1 MRIHRLSVFVL
12 VSVTTLAQST
22 PEKQN
27 NPSQQVQ
34 SAETKTSATRA
45 KEAREPEPTSSVAL
59 PVKRV
64 VLYKNGVGY
73 FEHTGRVRGSQDLGI
88 EFTTAQL
95 NDVLK
100 SLTLVDLSGGRITGV
115 RYNSVAPLE
124 ERLKSLQI
132 PLNENVTS
140 AAFLIALRGTRVEVR
155 NGAASALGKVF
166 SVETVQ
172 KETVKGGAITVTQL
186 GIVTDAGELR
196 VFELGPGMA
205 VRSVDSEIHQDVNRY
220 LNLVGSTRSK
230 DVRRMTISATGSGER
245 DLFVSYI
252 SEVPVWK
259 STYRI
264 VLPKAP
270 GTPFLQGWA
279 IIDNTVGED
288 WKDVQLALMSGA
300 PQSFVQDISQPYYTR
315 RPVVALPESMMLTP
329 QAHEASMEE
338 SNRLESSAKVEG
350 GVPGGVAAGVMGGVV
365 GGVGSGSGGGSG
377 GGSFSAGPAMPPNR
391 AMLSGRVADPTGTVV
406 PNAEVVLRNSATGAV
421 TSARTDSNGNYN
433 FSGAA
438 PGLYS
443 LSISGQGFQTSQF
456 SQVSLRPGYNNN
468 INATLN
474 VGSAAETI
482 EVSSVNTS
490 QNSMVTSALRGANA
504 AAEGSALGELFQYS
518 LKEKI
523 TVLKNQSALVP
534 IVQSPID
541 AEKVTL
547 VTANENGDVDG
558 TPLRALW
565 VTNSS
570 GLTLDGGTFNILEQ
584 DSFAGEGIME
594 VLHPGERRLL
604 SYAADTAVHVTGEN
618 ESESRA
624 ATRVT
629 ILHGVMKIKREER
642 DATTYTIHNADTTPR
657 QVVVEH
663 PIREGWKLAE
673 DLKPAEAGS
682 SHYRFR
688 VAVGPDKTEKLVV
701 NESRPEESSIFVS
714 TITDNQVAA
723 LVQEKTI
730 KAPAE
735 AALRKV
741 IDKKNEIAGVDQEI
755 RSRQAE
761 MESID
766 HDQARLRENMKA
778 LKGSAEEKTLL
789 QRYTKQ
795 LDGQED
801 RLAELQK
808 EIKEQRMKRAALQ
821 SQLDAMVEV
830 LALDETL

>member
-1 MRIHRLSVFVL
+1 MRVHRFCVFVL
-12 VSVTTLAQST
+12 FSVATMAQST
-22 PEKQN
+22 PQKQSK
-27 NPSQQVQ
+27 PSPQAQ
-34 SAETKTSATRA
+34 SAEANSNSAAA
-45 KEAREPEPTSSVAL
+45 KEAREPEPTTAVAL

-73 FEHTGRVRGSQDLGI
+73 FEHTGRVRGSQNLGI

-115 RYNSVAPLE
+115 RYNSVAPLD

-155 NGAASALGKVF
+155 NGTTTALGKVF

-172 KETVKGGAITVTQL
+172 KETAKGGAITATQV

-196 VFELGPGMA
+196 IFELGPSVT
-205 VRSVDSEIHQDVNRY
+205 VRSVDTEIHQDVNGY

-230 DVRRMTISATGSGER
+230 DVRRMTISATGSGDRE
-245 DLFVSYI
+245 LFVSYI

-288 WKDVQLALMSGA
+288 WKDVQLALVSGA

-315 RPVVALPESMMLTP
+315 RPVVPLPESMMLTP
-329 QAHEASMEE
+329 QAHEASMVE
-338 SNRLESSAKVEG
+338 SNRLESFAKIE
-350 GVPGGVAAGVMGGVV
+350 GGVV
-365 GGVGSGSGGGSG
+365 GGVDSGSGGGVA
-377 GGSFSAGPAMPPNR
+377 GGSFSAAPPPPNS
-391 AMLSGRVADPTGTVV
+391 AMLSGRVADPSGAVV
-406 PNAEVVLRNSATGAV
+406 PNAEVVLRNNTTGTV
-421 TSARTDSNGNYN
+421 ESARTDSSGNYS

-443 LSISGQGFQTSQF
+443 LSISSRGFQTSQF
-456 SQVSLRPGYNNN
+456 SQVSLRPGYNSN

-490 QNSMVTSALRGANA
+490 QNSLLTTALRGANA
-504 AAEGSALGELFQYS
+504 AAEGGALGELFQYS

-547 VTANENGDVDG
+547 VTANDNGEVAG

-604 SYAADTAVHVTGEN
+604 SYAADTAVHVTAEN

-629 ILHGVMKIKREER
+629 ILHGVMKIQRVQR

-663 PIREGWKLAE
+663 PIQEGWKLAE
-673 DLKPAEAGS
+673 DLKPAEAGT

-701 NESRPEESSIFVS
+701 NESKPEESTIFVS

-723 LVQEKTI
+723 MVQEKSI
-730 KAPAE
+730 KPPAE

-741 IDKKNEIAGVDQEI
+741 IEKKNEIAGVDQEI
-755 RSRQAE
+755 KTRQAE
-761 MESID
+761 METID

-795 LDGQED
+795 LDAQED

-808 EIKEQRMKRAALQ
+808 EIKELRMKRTALQ
-821 SQLDAMVEV
+821 SQLDVMVEE
-830 LALDETL
+830 LSLDETL

>member
-1 MRIHRLSVFVL
+1 MRIRRLSIFVL
-12 VSVTTLAQST
+12 FSVVTMAQST

-27 NPSQQVQ
+27 KPSPQVR
-34 SAETKTSATRA
+34 APGTKTDAIPA
-45 KEAREPEPTSSVAL
+45 NEAREPEPSSSVAL

-64 VLYKNGVGY
+64 VLYKSGVGY

-115 RYNSVAPLE
+115 RYNSVAPLA

-155 NGAASALGKVF
+155 NGATSALGKVF

-186 GIVTDAGELR
+186 GIVTDSGELR
-196 VFELGPGMA
+196 VFELGPSVA
-205 VRSVDSEIHQDVNRY
+205 VRSVDTEIHQDVNRY

-288 WKDVQLALMSGA
+288 WKDVQLALVSGA

-315 RPVVALPESMMLTP
+315 RPVVPLPESMMLTP
-329 QAHEASMEE
+329 QAHEASMED
-338 SNRLESSAKVEG
+338 NRLEAYAKLQG
-350 GVPGGVAAGVMGGVV
+350 GVPGGMAGGVAGGV
-365 GGVGSGSGGGSG
+365 IGGVGSWSGEGLGGASY
-377 GGSFSAGPAMPPNR
+377 SAGAPMAPNST
-391 AMLSGRVADPTGTVV
+391 MLSGRVADPTGTVV
-406 PNAEVVLRNSATGAV
+406 PNAEVVLRNSSTGAV
-421 TSARTDSNGNYN
+421 MSTRTNSNGNYN

-443 LSISGQGFQTSQF
+443 LSISSPGFRTSQF
-456 SQVSLRPGYNNN
+456 SQVSLRPGYNSN
-468 INATLN
+468 INATLSM
-474 VGSAAETI
+474 GSAAETI

-490 QNSMVTSALRGANA
+490 QNSVITAALRGASA

-534 IVQSPID
+534 IVQSPMD

-594 VLHPGERRLL
+594 VLHSGERRLL
-604 SYAADTAVHVTGEN
+604 SYAADTAVHVTAEN
-618 ESESRA
+618 QSESRA
-624 ATRVT
+624 ATRVA
-629 ILHGVMKIKREER
+629 ILHGVMKIKREQH

-673 DLKPAEAGS
+673 DLKPTEAGA

-688 VAVGPDKTEKLVV
+688 VAVGPDKTERLVV
-701 NESRPEESSIFVS
+701 KESRPEESTIFVS

-730 KAPAE
+730 KPSAE

-741 IDKKNEIAGVDQEI
+741 IDKKNEIAAVDVEI
-755 RSRQAE
+755 KTRQAE

-766 HDQARLRENMKA
+766 HDQERLRENMKA

-795 LDGQED
+795 LDAQED
-801 RLAELQK
+801 RLAELHK

-821 SQLDAMVEV
+821 SQLDVMVEE
-830 LALDETL
+830 LTLDETL

>member
-140 AAFLIALRGTRVEVR
+140 AAFLIALRGTKVEVR
-155 NGAASALGKVF
+155 SGAASALGKVF

-196 VFELGPGMA
+196 VFELGPGVA

-264 VLPKAP
+264 VLPKEP

-288 WKDVQLALMSGA
+288 WKDVQLALVSGA

-338 SNRLESSAKVEG
+338 SDTVSAG
-350 GVPGGVAAGVMGGVV
+350 ALNGSMGVLGGVAGGVA
-365 GGVGSGSGGGSG
+365 SGSGGGVG
-377 GGSFSAGPAMPPNR
+377 GGSYSAGPAVPPNS
-391 AMLSGRVADPTGTVV
+391 AMLTGRVADPSGGVLA
-406 PNAEVVLRNSATGAV
+406 NAEVVLRNSATGAV
-421 TSARTDSNGNYN
+421 MSARTDSNGNYN

-443 LSISGQGFQTSQF
+443 LSISSRGFQTSQF
-456 SQVSLRPGYNNN
+456 SQVSLRPGYNSN
-468 INATLN
+468 INATLSL
-474 VGSAAETI
+474 GSAAETI

-490 QNSMVTSALRGANA
+490 ANSVVATALRGATA

-547 VTANENGDVDG
+547 VTANENGGVDG

-594 VLHPGERRLL
+594 VLHAGERRLL
-604 SYAADTAVHVTGEN
+604 SYAADTAVHVTAED
-618 ESESRA
+618 EAESRA

-629 ILHGVMKIKREER
+629 ILHGMLRIKREQR
-642 DATTYTIHNADTTPR
+642 DATTYTIHNADSTPR

-673 DLKPAEAGS
+673 ELKPAEAGA

-688 VAVGPDKTEKLVV
+688 VPVGPDKTEKLVV
-701 NESRPEESSIFVS
+701 KESRPEESSIFVS

-741 IDKKNEIAGVDQEI
+741 IEKKNEIAGVDQEI
-755 RSRQAE
+755 RTRQAE

-778 LKGSAEEKTLL
+778 LKGSAEERTLL

-795 LDGQED
+795 LDAQED

-808 EIKEQRMKRAALQ
+808 EIKEQRVKRAALQ
-821 SQLDAMVEV
+821 SQLDALVEV